1 MSSPGRRKHASA
13 LQATASSREPSSW
26 KTDRWFGPPSAHVPS
41 RRKEGPRRSIGHAA
55 AGENDGSVM
64 SSMPRASDVTDQDG
78 GKVSGTV
85 PSVNTTLGRPG
96 RVAGSG

>member
-1 MSSPGRRKHASA
+1 MHQLCRPRLPRGNHRPGKPIAGLSP
-13 LQATASSREPSSW
+13 Q
-26 KTDRWFGPPSAHVPS
+26 SAHVPS
-41 RRKEGPRRSIGHAA
+41 RREEGPRRSNGHAT

-64 SSMPRASDVTDQDG
+64 SSMPRASDLTDQDG

-85 PSVNTTLGRPG
+85 QSVNTTLGRPG